1 MAILDYLKPLTEK
14 LENNSNTLN
23 ELHDKLKTVTLFV
36 YMKTKLQRYI
46 NIALGIF
53 PIVLLGI
60 YHYLLR

>member
-23 ELHDKLKTVTLFV
+23 DLHDKLKTVTLFV
-36 YMKTKLQRYI
+36 YLKTKLQCYI

>member
-14 LENNSNTLN
+14 LENNSNNLN
-23 ELHDKLKTVTLFV
+23 ELNEKVKTITYYLYLKL
-36 YMKTKLQRYI
+36 KLQRYI
-46 NIALGIF
+46 NVALGIF